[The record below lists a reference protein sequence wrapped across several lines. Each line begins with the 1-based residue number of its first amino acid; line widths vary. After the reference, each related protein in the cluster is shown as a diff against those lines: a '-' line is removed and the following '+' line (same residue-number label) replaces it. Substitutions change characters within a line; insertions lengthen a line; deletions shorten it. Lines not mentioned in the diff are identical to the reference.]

1 MLVTVGVPTP
11 AIANPRTVTPCT
23 PTSAWGGAT
32 RIPCWHAIIPCSL
45 RATGAPF
52 RSQWRANVKY
62 ARPSVTRAP
71 NAGSPPV
78 AGSRPGICRRGS
90 PSRWRSGCVSD
101 APDEV
106 QPVFSGRALG
116 WPQAAAGPRQ
126 ERRERGQ
133 VQFTQRRSLLERR
146 RPPVSGP
153 RLFAMGRVRAPK
165 TPRAGARSWDVAAS
179 QRVNLERRQCVQ
191 TFRST
196 SARRVSP
203 QRSPAGGATRLGG
216 RCLEKATFC
225 RPTSSGR
232 GAMRSFSFPHPRSRP
247 AAPRRLHLVA
257 GTHHEG
263 SRPSRDDRRG
273 EGLGPAAGGRAAAL
287 TEGCGR

>member
-32 RIPCWHAIIPCSL
+32 RIPCWHALIPCSL

-62 ARPSVTRAP
+62 ARPPVTRAP

-101 APDEV
+101 APVEV

-126 ERRERGQ
+126 ERRERRGKG
-133 VQFTQRRSLLERR
+133 
-146 RPPVSGP
+146 SGSIHSEAIASGAEAP
-153 RLFAMGRVRAPK
+153 TRL
-165 TPRAGARSWDVAAS
+165 
-179 QRVNLERRQCVQ
+179 
-191 TFRST
+191 RST
-196 SARRVSP
+196 TVRNGPSP
-203 QRSPAGGATRLGG
+203 CAEDTQGGCPLLG
-216 RCLEKATFC
+216 RCSQ
-225 RPTSSGR
+225 P
-232 GAMRSFSFPHPRSRP
+232 
-247 AAPRRLHLVA
+247 
-257 GTHHEG
+257 EG
-263 SRPSRDDRRG
+263 QP
-273 EGLGPAAGGRAAAL
+273 
-287 TEGCGR
+287 